1 MTTTPA
7 SPAPPAASTVGST
20 PIGRRALAD
29 VIDLAVPALVGTVLA
44 SPLFAAAD
52 RAEGWDGLGYAL
64 LGLAVGVV
72 GAAGVWLALVL
83 WGGAR
88 GRTLGMRATGL
99 QQLRQDVDAP
109 VGAGLGL
116 WSALVRHGVLLAGGF
131 LASSGVQLAGEPE
144 YWARPAA
151 MLVVALGVLLAAA
164 AWVPTATGRSP
175 AERAGFVRVVG
186 PPTHATAGVPAWRWV
201 GLVAVGL
208 AVGVVVATPTRPLFG
223 FEVREHA
230 HARAVEA
237 LDGRDG
243 SRRVDCVP
251 AAGPLTSLAPTAS
264 HRAVESPCTDPPS
277 TWVVPGTSARTV
289 ADQLAGTVSRE
300 PLPGG
305 TRVRTELERQQTS
318 AGDLWLLH
326 AGDNATTMYVVAVVV
341 DADGYGREPATGAP
355 LDRGE
360 VAVWLTGEARADNSG
375 RVLDLLD
382 TMPRDDLAGMGTS
395 AT

>member
-7 SPAPPAASTVGST
+7 PPAPSAPSTVAPA

-29 VIDLAVPALVGTVLA
+29 AIDLALPAIVGAVLA
-44 SPLFAAAD
+44 SPLFVAAD
-52 RAEGWDGLGYAL
+52 RADGWDGLGWAL
-64 LGLAVGVV
+64 LGLAVGAV
-72 GAAGVWLALVL
+72 GAAAAWLALVL

-99 QQLRQDVDAP
+99 HQLRLGVDAP

-116 WSALVRHGVLLAGGF
+116 WSALVRHAVLLAGGS
-131 LASSGVQLAGEPE
+131 LASAGAGLAGEPE
-144 YWARPAA
+144 PWARPAA
-151 MLVVALGVLLAAA
+151 MLVVAIGVLLAAA
-164 AWVPTATGRSP
+164 AWVPTGSGRSP
-175 AERAGFVRVVG
+175 AEHAGFVRVVG
-186 PPTHATAGVPAWRWV
+186 PPRDAMGAGSAWRWA

-208 AVGVVVATPTRPLFG
+208 AVVVVVTTPTRPLFG
-223 FEVREHA
+223 SEVREHA
-230 HARAVEA
+230 HARAVAA
-237 LDGRDG
+237 LDGRDD

-251 AAGPLTSLAPTAS
+251 GTGSPTSLAPSAS
-264 HRAVESPCTDPPS
+264 HRTVHSPCTDPPS
-277 TWVVPGTSARTV
+277 TWVVPGASARTV

-300 PLPGG
+300 PLPGD

-318 AGDLWLLH
+318 AGDVWLLH

-360 VAVWLTGEARADNSG
+360 VAVWLTEEARAGNSG

-382 TMPRDDLAGMGTS
+382 TTPRDDLAGMGTS

>member
-7 SPAPPAASTVGST
+7 SPAPPAASTVGPA
-20 PIGRRALAD
+20 PIGRRTLAD
-29 VIDLAVPALVGTVLA
+29 GIDLAVPALVGTVLA
-44 SPLFAAAD
+44 SPLFVAAD
-52 RAEGWDGLGYAL
+52 RADGWDGLGWAL

-72 GAAGVWLALVL
+72 GAAGAWLALVL

-88 GRTLGMRATGL
+88 GATLGMRATGL
-99 QQLRQDVDAP
+99 QQRRLGVDAP

-116 WSALVRHGVLLAGGF
+116 WSALVRHGVLLAGGS
-131 LASSGVQLAGEPE
+131 LAGAGVGLAGEPE

-164 AWVPTATGRSP
+164 AWVPTASGRSP
-175 AERAGFVRVVG
+175 AEHAGFVRIVG
-186 PPTHATAGVPAWRWV
+186 PPTDAVGVLAWRWV

-208 AVGVVVATPTRPLFG
+208 AVVVVVATPTRPLFG
-223 FEVREHA
+223 SEVREHV

-237 LDGRDG
+237 LDGQDDA
-243 SRRVDCVP
+243 RRVDCVP
-251 AAGPLTSLAPTAS
+251 ATGSPTSLAPTAS
-264 HRAVESPCTDPPS
+264 HRTVESPCTDPPS

-300 PLPGG
+300 PLPGD
-305 TRVRTELERQQTS
+305 RRIVTELERQQTPG
-318 AGDLWLLH
+318 GDVWLLH

-360 VAVWLTGEARADNSG
+360 VAVWLTGEARAHHAG

-382 TMPRDDLAGMGTS
+382 TTRRDDLAGMGTS